1 MATGWFCTKSAW
13 VRVLGL
19 PHAIFRAR
27 ALPLPLP
34 RTPSPHQHQL
44 PAPLGS
50 VLVGWLGL
58 GGCCC
63 GWGMQGYL
71 LCPFCGWGSGGLWG
85 AVVVEGPKWQ
95 CTAHVGAA
103 IIVACNTLGGGC
115 TDARVVEC
123 VLAVCLSVSLSH
135 TALLT
140 CKKGSKFYP
149 NLGALA
155 RLALPAMLG
164 FEAGAAWSALW
175 GCNTST
181 WQQHKLAAALHCMW
195 WAHNCQTG
203 QTFDTHCAVWRC
215 KGMVLHGEQL

>member
-1 MATGWFCTKSAW
+1 M
-13 VRVLGL
+13 
-19 PHAIFRAR
+19 
-27 ALPLPLP
+27 
-34 RTPSPHQHQL
+34 
-44 PAPLGS
+44 
-50 VLVGWLGL
+50 
-58 GGCCC
+58 
-63 GWGMQGYL
+63 GWGVAVVVGVCRGTSCAL
-71 LCPFCGWGSGGLWG
+71 FVGGGQVACG

-123 VLAVCLSVSLSH
+123 VLAVCLSVSLTH
-135 TALLT
+135 TALLA

-181 WQQHKLAAALHCMW
+181 WQQHKLDAALHCMW